1 MDSFPIPICDNIRI
15 SQSKL
20 VHSEDYRGY
29 IASKKRYFYGIRVQL
44 LSTAD
49 GIPVEFVFLPGEAN
63 DTRGL
68 IRNFPG
74 TNVLASPESPT
85 I

>member
-1 MDSFPIPICDNIRI
+1 MLTAHFFTPVLLSMHLCPSARLDSFPVPICDNIRI

-20 VHSEDYRGY
+20 VHSEEYRGY

-49 GIPVEFVFLPGEAN
+49 GIPVEFAFLRP
-63 DTRGL
+63 
-68 IRNFPG
+68 
-74 TNVLASPESPT
+74 
-85 I
+85 